1 MPQHSHAQLTIYD
14 PSGRR
19 VATLV
24 DEVRDAGPNEVM
36 WNGTNDS
43 GNPLATG
50 VYFYRLNVRN
60 EVITKKPLLLK

>member
-1 MPQHSHAQLTIYD
+1 M
-14 PSGRR
+14 
-19 VATLV
+19 ATLV